1 METIFAY
8 KEEVRL
14 LFVNRKYSKVVSIFF
29 LSFLLCFS
37 LCSKLVYADRGEVD
51 SIVYIGENQTEVV
64 AICSTANMV
73 ADTEILVYTGNDGLL
88 SFSNNNY
95 TKLPVDKRRDFM
107 ETALLSTKESGLGN
121 QVKNKVYNFISD
133 QDKTTS
139 AAVKY
144 LRSDISADFASAVSW
159 FKPFGSVFGVIL
171 GVLSLFIFM
180 FIGVSIL
187 VDIAYMVLPGIRV
200 MIEGGM
206 SGRPKWVSR
215 EAYSAVRE
223 SEQSV
228 ESQGYKGYMS
238 LYFKRRVPSI
248 LAMSIA
254 LGYLIS
260 GQIYDII
267 VYIIDS
273 FSWIFTV

>member
-1 METIFAY
+1 MLFISR
-8 KEEVRL
+8 KCSKL
-14 LFVNRKYSKVVSIFF
+14 LSMF
-29 LSFLLCFS
+29 LMSFLLCFS
-37 LCSKLVYADRGEVD
+37 FISYPVYADRGEVD
-51 SIVYIGENQTEVV
+51 SIVYVGENQTEIV
-64 AICSTANMV
+64 AICSAANGV
-73 ADTEILVYTGNDGLL
+73 ANTDVLVYTGNDGLL
-88 SFSNNNY
+88 SFSNNKY
-95 TKLPVDKRRDFM
+95 TKLPVDTRRDFM
-107 ETALLSTKESGLGN
+107 ETALLSTKESGLGT
-121 QVKNKVYNFISD
+121 QIKNKVYNFISE

-159 FKPFGSVFGVIL
+159 FKPFGSMFGVVL
-171 GVLSLFIFM
+171 GLLSLFIFM

-200 MIEGGM
+200 MVEGGR

-215 EAYSAVRE
+215 EAYSAVME

-228 ESQGYKGYMS
+228 ESNGYKGYMS

-248 LAMSIA
+248 LLMSIA

-273 FSWIFTV
+273 FSWIFTQ